1 MSKTAK
7 TAIGGMLVALSVVL
21 LIPTALEIFVYALPA
36 FAGVITMFCVIEMGK
51 SWAFGVYAA
60 TAIIGMLVLPNKEA
74 AVLYAECYITRTRRT
89 WSMRRMLSAVA
100 SSMGLPRSTMV

>member
-1 MSKTAK
+1 
-7 TAIGGMLVALSVVL
+7 MLVALSVVL

-74 AVLYAECYITRTRRT
+74 
-89 WSMRRMLSAVA
+89 
-100 SSMGLPRSTMV
+100 GLCFGGYSRNIFAYGALGRGGNSP